1 MSRVSESTGFAERLD
16 HALISFELHI
26 TETQKKTLLNYLEQL
41 SKWNKTYNLTAIRD
55 QEQALIHHVFDS
67 LSVVGPIQKTMQNKN
82 IAAPRI
88 MDVGS
93 GGGLPGVIL
102 AITLPQANIICID
115 TVEKKTAFV
124 RHVAGVLN
132 LKNLDALHARVEEV
146 TDKAMDVV
154 VSRAFASLKDFAN
167 LAGQHVVKNGELIAM
182 KGKHPQDEMLEL
194 TQTAW
199 IVDKVESL
207 VVPELDAE
215 RCLVWMA
222 RKG

>member
-1 MSRVSESTGFAERLD
+1 MSRESESTGFAERLD

-26 TETQKKTLLNYLEQL
+26 TATQKKTLLNYLEQL

-55 QEQALIHHVFDS
+55 QEQALIQHVFDS
-67 LSVVGPIQKTMQNKN
+67 LSVVSPIQKRMQEKN

-102 AITLPQANIICID
+102 AITLPQANIVCID

-146 TDKAMDVV
+146 TDKQMDVV

-194 TQTAW
+194 AQTAW
-199 IVDKVESL
+199 IVDKVETL

-215 RCLVWMA
+215 RCLVWMT